1 MRAGYGVGL
10 IIAVLLP
17 VALFLFGLLSPLQ
30 VVSAMLLLGGLW
42 TLVFALFLGTKGDKM
57 YYSGAGVVVALVS
70 TFILIPFQYT
80 AGLVLIAIIVFV
92 VLDVFVRSSSSSS
105 KPAVQS

>member
-1 MRAGYGVGL
+1 LRTGYGVGL

-30 VVSAMLLLGGLW
+30 LVSAMLLLGGLW
-42 TLVFALFLGTKGDKM
+42 TLVFALFLGTKGDRM
-57 YYSGAGVVVALVS
+57 YSSGAGVVVALVS
-70 TFILIPFQYT
+70 TFIIIPLQYT
-80 AGLVLIAIIVFV
+80 AGLVLIAIIGFV
-92 VLDVFVRSSSSSS
+92 VIDVLAKSSND